1 MHSFPE
7 LSRASHCVTA
17 YSCERTAFGA
27 LSVRLRAA
35 AELAL
40 APPTRACLPPQKRSV
55 VCALAVVL
63 QPPQPLQSPLARCTA
78 GTHTSQLLP
87 AAHWLRTCTCPLSQA
102 CRCCHRIAMA
112 DAVAIKVNKGPS
124 VSYAGP
130 IAEQRALAKSG
141 QVEGAIANL
150 LQHEKT
156 ARLSGD
162 ISGTTELC
170 VAMVEFCFEAN
181 DYPRL
186 NETITML
193 AKRRAQIKE
202 AVGAMVRKA
211 MEYLEGFSVAE
222 KLALIETLRAVSEGK
237 MFVEVERARLTKTL
251 AGLLE
256 AKGDLLE
263 ARKIMIETVVE
274 TLGGMGKREK
284 TAFILEQVRLCLE
297 TGDFI
302 RANIMSK
309 KINVKVFNDEE
320 LEDLKLT
327 YYTHVVRY
335 HSHSHTWL
343 EIFRAY
349 QAMWGAK
356 SLMED
361 EAGRSRNLKLQCIY
375 LMLSAY
381 GNEQNEQ
388 MHGLAKIP
396 QLAELPMYKELVRLF
411 TTKEVF
417 AFGEVKAA
425 LQTELEKLGTFD
437 AKEVELMLSTFHK
450 RVTEHNIEVIAK
462 YYARIT
468 MKRLG
473 EHLELPLALMEE
485 QLCEMV
491 TKKQVYA
498 RIDRPRGIVTF
509 QRPKTANALLND
521 WSSDIGTLLT
531 KLEGACH
538 LIHKEN
544 MVHKIGA

>member
-1 MHSFPE
+1 
-7 LSRASHCVTA
+7 
-17 YSCERTAFGA
+17 
-27 LSVRLRAA
+27 
-35 AELAL
+35 
-40 APPTRACLPPQKRSV
+40 
-55 VCALAVVL
+55 
-63 QPPQPLQSPLARCTA
+63 
-78 GTHTSQLLP
+78 
-87 AAHWLRTCTCPLSQA
+87 
-102 CRCCHRIAMA
+102 
-112 DAVAIKVNKGPS
+112 
-124 VSYAGP
+124 
-130 IAEQRALAKSG
+130 
-141 QVEGAIANL
+141 
-150 LQHEKT
+150 
-156 ARLSGD
+156 
-162 ISGTTELC
+162 
-170 VAMVEFCFEAN
+170 
-181 DYPRL
+181 
-186 NETITML
+186 
-193 AKRRAQIKE
+193 
-202 AVGAMVRKA
+202 
-211 MEYLEGFSVAE
+211 
-222 KLALIETLRAVSEGK
+222 
-237 MFVEVERARLTKTL
+237 
-251 AGLLE
+251 
-256 AKGDLLE
+256 
-263 ARKIMIETVVE
+263 
-274 TLGGMGKREK
+274 
-284 TAFILEQVRLCLE
+284 
-297 TGDFI
+297 
-302 RANIMSK
+302 
-309 KINVKVFNDEE
+309 
-320 LEDLKLT
+320 
-327 YYTHVVRY
+327 VVRY

-538 LIHKEN
+538 Q
-544 MVHKIGA
+544 GATDRAKTDDRDLAAHDVRRGGPANLAAKGPHDCMSTSTMTGPVIARASRRTLSV

>member
-1 MHSFPE
+1 
-7 LSRASHCVTA
+7 
-17 YSCERTAFGA
+17 
-27 LSVRLRAA
+27 
-35 AELAL
+35 
-40 APPTRACLPPQKRSV
+40 
-55 VCALAVVL
+55 
-63 QPPQPLQSPLARCTA
+63 
-78 GTHTSQLLP
+78 
-87 AAHWLRTCTCPLSQA
+87 
-102 CRCCHRIAMA
+102 MA

-170 VAMVEFCFEAN
+170 VAMVEFCYEAN

-388 MHGLAKIP
+388 MHCLAKIP

-425 LQTELEKLGTFD
+425 LQTELEKLGSFD

-450 RVTEHNIEVIAK
+450 RVTEHNIGVIAK

-473 EHLELPLALMEE
+473 EHLELLLAQMEE